1 MSHARI
7 GGNLIAGVPNT
18 GDLKIESGAAVGG
31 RTDVRTNPTRPNRYA
46 TAWFYIGQIIRL
58 AAAFITG
65 LALFWLFPAVRRP
78 GLDNRAALLT
88 AGAIGF
94 VAAVATPVAAI
105 FIGITLIGLPLAL
118 VSIALWLLG
127 LYLAKIVV
135 AVFVG
140 RALLGGESASVGIA

>member
-1 MSHARI
+1 M
-7 GGNLIAGVPNT
+7 
-18 GDLKIESGAAVGG
+18 
-31 RTDVRTNPTRPNRYA
+31 
-46 TAWFYIGQIIRL
+46 
-58 AAAFITG
+58 
-65 LALFWLFPAVRRP
+65 LFPAIRRP

-140 RALLGGESASVGIA
+140 RALLGGESASVGMALLTGLVLVFIAVNLPYVGGLVNVLLDLLGFGAFLVAVYQGLNSNIRHA